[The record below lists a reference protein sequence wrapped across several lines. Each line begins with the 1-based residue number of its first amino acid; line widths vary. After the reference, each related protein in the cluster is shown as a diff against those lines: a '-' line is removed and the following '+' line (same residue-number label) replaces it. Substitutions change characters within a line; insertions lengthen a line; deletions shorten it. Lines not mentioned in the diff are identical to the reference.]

1 MAYRVTTEPK
11 LWREFLDLIS
21 GGEKT
26 FPNYELRGFTG
37 WDLGVSRAPTSIT
50 LLPDHG
56 SLCDQLSHVPAAMP
70 SCPQWNT
77 ASDYEPFKTSTAC
90 LKLFM
95 SVVVSR
101 QWHVWLVL
109 LSSSSSSLCPSPPLW
124 GLYLPGAM
132 LPDGQA
138 SLHLWPGDAES
149 LANNSE
155 TLHPSEQ
162 GAFWTHKSPSC

>member
-1 MAYRVTTEPK
+1 MAYRVTTETK

-21 GGEKT
+21 GGKKT

-37 WDLGVSRAPTSIT
+37 WDLEVSRAPHPALCFLTVEACVTSC
-50 LLPDHG
+50 LMFLWPW
-56 SLCDQLSHVPAAMP
+56 
-70 SCPQWNT
+70 WNT

-95 SVVVSR
+95 SVVVSQQR
-101 QWHVWLVL
+101 HVWLVF
-109 LSSSSSSLCPSPPLW
+109 LSSSSSSSLYPSPPLW

-138 SLHLWPGDAES
+138 SLHLCPGDAES
-149 LANNSE
+149 WANNSE
-155 TLHPSEQ
+155 TLHSSEQ